1 MQLRMGQEEAPMCI
15 HTAHYPFIERFQ
27 LHLIVHSSWMGAKTN
42 RTERC
47 RSHALEIWRLIN
59 PPREKLT
66 QARMLAYSSSQ
77 SLLPEIAHYH
87 PQLER
92 TEAAAKRSAII
103 HHGEYICTL
112 CIAQGFRDKAER
124 AFHHIRLSS
133 LKNPPISCP
142 TQPLVC

>member
-1 MQLRMGQEEAPMCI
+1 
-15 HTAHYPFIERFQ
+15 
-27 LHLIVHSSWMGAKTN
+27 MGAKTN

-66 QARMLAYSSSQ
+66 QDNKLAYSSRQ

-92 TEAAAKRSAII
+92 TEAAEKRSAII
-103 HHGEYICTL
+103 HQVGYICTL
-112 CIAQGFRDKAER
+112 CIAQLFRDNAECG
-124 AFHHIRLSS
+124 FHHIALACI
-133 LKNPPISCP
+133 KNAPIDWRKK
-142 TQPLVC
+142 PLVRIDDHIVTPFAAGERPAHRGVNRIRTTIN